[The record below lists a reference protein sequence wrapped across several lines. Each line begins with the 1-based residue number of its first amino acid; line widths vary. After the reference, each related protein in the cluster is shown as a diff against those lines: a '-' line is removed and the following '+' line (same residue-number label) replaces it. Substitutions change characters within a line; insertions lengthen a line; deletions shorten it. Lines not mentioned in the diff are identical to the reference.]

1 MWFCPD
7 WGTSLTE
14 DIFIREGKEYGF
26 HWQGV
31 GEGGGVQGQTAVQS
45 SVCFAAI
52 YHWLTCQAHP
62 PFMCF
67 EGCISICRSA
77 KVTDSLMFDLVLI
90 LAVSRFWLFCTV
102 ILAIYGIDIKVRRL
116 YVWIGMA
123 LSCK

>member
-7 WGTSLTE
+7 WRTSLKE
-14 DIFIREGKEYGF
+14 DIFITEGKEYEF

-67 EGCISICRSA
+67 EGCIRICRSA
-77 KVTDSLMFDLVLI
+77 KVTHSLMFDLVLI
-90 LAVSRFWLFCTV
+90 LVVSRF
-102 ILAIYGIDIKVRRL
+102 LALL
-116 YVWIGMA
+116 YCD
-123 LSCK
+123 LSDLWY

>member
-1 MWFCPD
+1 M
-7 WGTSLTE
+7 GS
-14 DIFIREGKEYGF
+14 I
-26 HWQGV
+26 
-31 GEGGGVQGQTAVQS
+31 GQTAVQS

-77 KVTDSLMFDLVLI
+77 KVADSLMFDLVLI

-123 LSCK
+123 PSFK